1 MKLQVLP
8 SATEDLEKGRDFY
21 DQQGDGLGQYFLD
34 SLFADIDSLILYGG
48 VHSVHWGYH
57 RMLSHRFPYAI
68 YYRVMQ
74 NTVVVWRVL
83 DCRQNPRNIRRALQ

>member
-1 MKLQVLP
+1 M
-8 SATEDLEKGRDFY
+8 EKGKDFY

-57 RMLSHRFPYAI
+57 RMFSNRFPYAI
-68 YYRVMQ
+68 YYRV
-74 NTVVVWRVL
+74 TEDIVVVWRVL
-83 DCRQNPRNIRRALQ
+83 DCRQHPKKTRRAFVK